1 MGSLKHFDVLV
12 VGAGHGGTQVAIALR
27 KRGFAGTIA
36 VVSAERDVP
45 YERTQLSKDYLSG
58 ESHFDRIVLRP
69 EAFWRECD
77 ITLLLGRTV
86 MTVKPTARRVV
97 LEYGDIIHYGVLV
110 WAAGGRPRNLTCT
123 GARLPGVFTL
133 RSRSNVD
140 DLRQELPSAERVVV
154 VGSGYIGLEAAAAL
168 SKCGKQ
174 VTVVEGMSRVLA
186 REGGE
191 ALSRFYE
198 AQHRAHGVEIL
209 LNAKVHTVERKG
221 PRACGVRIK
230 GDQVVP
236 ADLVI
241 VDAGITPACEPLLS
255 VGAKGANGVVVDAY
269 GRTSLPYIYA
279 LGDCA
284 IHPSPYAEG
293 ALVRLESVQNACDM
307 ATTVAKAISREL
319 EPYTAVP
326 SFWSDQYDL
335 RLRTA
340 GLYSHHDDS
349 VMRGDPASGS
359 FSIIYRRKGRVVAV
373 DCVNASN
380 EFFHGRAL
388 VQNRVAAD
396 PAALADTRVPL
407 KELIAS
413 PAALEAADAHSESFH
428 GLRERKERDTVEARA
443 AHAG

>member
-1 MGSLKHFDVLV
+1 MGLVKHFDVLV
-12 VGAGHGGTQVAIALR
+12 VGAGHGGAQLAIALR
-27 KRGFAGTIA
+27 RRGFAGTIA

-45 YERTQLSKDYLSG
+45 YERAQLSKDYLSG
-58 ESHFDRIVLRP
+58 ESHFDRLVLRP

-77 ITLLLGRTV
+77 ISLLLGRTV
-86 MTVKPTARRVV
+86 MTVNPTARRVV
-97 LEYGDIIHYGVLV
+97 LQYGDVIHYGALV

-123 GARLPGVFTL
+123 GARLQGVFTL
-133 RSRSNVD
+133 RTRSNVD
-140 DLRQELPSAERVVV
+140 DLRQELPSAERVVI

-168 SKCGKQ
+168 RKSGKH
-174 VTVVEGMSRVLA
+174 VTVLEGLGRVLA

-209 LNAKVHTVERKG
+209 LNAKVQTIERKG
-221 PRACGVRIK
+221 PRACAVRIK

-255 VGAKGANGVVVDAY
+255 AGAKGGNGVVVDAY

-284 IHPSPYAEG
+284 IHPSPYADG

-307 ATTVAKAISREL
+307 ATTVAKAITREL

-340 GLYSHHDDS
+340 GLSAYHDDA

-359 FSIIYRRKGRVVAV
+359 FSILYRRSGRVVAV

-388 VQNRVAAD
+388 VQNKVAAE
-396 PAALADTRVPL
+396 PADLADTRVPL
-407 KELIAS
+407 KDLLTS
-413 PAALEAADAHSESFH
+413 PALEPADTYSESVH
-428 GLRERKERDTVEARA
+428 GLRERQERDTVEMRAARA
-443 AHAG
+443 G

>member
-1 MGSLKHFDVLV
+1 V
-12 VGAGHGGTQVAIALR
+12 I
-27 KRGFAGTIA
+27 
-36 VVSAERDVP
+36 
-45 YERTQLSKDYLSG
+45 
-58 ESHFDRIVLRP
+58 
-69 EAFWRECD
+69 
-77 ITLLLGRTV
+77 
-86 MTVKPTARRVV
+86 
-97 LEYGDIIHYGVLV
+97 
-110 WAAGGRPRNLTCT
+110 
-123 GARLPGVFTL
+123 
-133 RSRSNVD
+133 
-140 DLRQELPSAERVVV
+140 

-168 SKCGKQ
+168 SRCGKR
-174 VTVVEGMSRVLA
+174 VTVVEGLSRVLA

-191 ALSRFYE
+191 ALSGFYE

-209 LNAKVHTVERKG
+209 LNAKVQGIERKG

-230 GDQVVP
+230 GDRVVP

-241 VDAGITPACEPLLS
+241 VDAGIAPACEPLLS
-255 VGAKGANGVVVDAY
+255 AGAKGGNGVAVDAY

-284 IHPSPYAEG
+284 IHPSPYAGG
-293 ALVRLESVQNACDM
+293 AMVRLESVQNACDM
-307 ATTVAKAISREL
+307 ATTVAKAITREL

-340 GLYSHHDDS
+340 GLSCFHEDA
-349 VMRGDPASGS
+349 VVRGDPASGS

-388 VQNRVAAD
+388 VQNRIAAE
-396 PAALADTRVPL
+396 PAELADTQVPL
-407 KELIAS
+407 QALIAS
-413 PAALEAADAHSESFH
+413 PVLEPVDTQTESFH

-443 AHAG
+443 THAG

>member
-1 MGSLKHFDVLV
+1 MGLVKHFDVLV
-12 VGAGHGGTQVAIALR
+12 VGAGHGGAQAAIALR
-27 KRGFAGTIA
+27 KRGFAGTIG

-45 YERTQLSKDYLSG
+45 YERAQLSKDYLSG

-77 ITLLLGRTV
+77 IALLLGRTV

-97 LEYGDIIHYGVLV
+97 LQYGDIIHYGVLV
-110 WAAGGRPRNLTCT
+110 WAAGGRPRNLTCN
-123 GARLPGVFTL
+123 GARLQGVFTL
-133 RSRSNVD
+133 RARSDID
-140 DLRQELPSAERVVV
+140 DLRQELPSAERVVI

-174 VTVVEGMSRVLA
+174 VTVVEGLSRVLA

-191 ALSRFYE
+191 ALSRFYD

-209 LNAKVHTVERKG
+209 LNAKVQSIERKG

-230 GDQVVP
+230 GDQLVP

-241 VDAGITPACEPLLS
+241 VDAGIAPACEPLLS
-255 VGAKGANGVVVDAY
+255 AGARGGNGVVVDAY

-284 IHPSPYAEG
+284 IHPSPYADG
-293 ALVRLESVQNACDM
+293 AMIRLESVQNACDM
-307 ATTVAKAISREL
+307 ATTVAKAITREL
-319 EPYTAVP
+319 EPYSAVP

-340 GLYSHHDDS
+340 GLYSYHDDA
-349 VMRGDPASGS
+349 VVRGDPASGS

-388 VQNRVAAD
+388 VQNRVAAE
-396 PAALADTRVPL
+396 PADLADSRVPL

-413 PAALEAADAHSESFH
+413 PAALEPVDTHSESFH
-428 GLRERKERDTVEARA
+428 GLRERPERDTVEPRA
-443 AHAG
+443 AHVG

>member
-1 MGSLKHFDVLV
+1 MGLVKHFDVLV
-12 VGAGHGGTQVAIALR
+12 VGAGHGGAQLAIAVR
-27 KRGFAGTIA
+27 RRGFAGTIA

-45 YERTQLSKDYLSG
+45 YERAQLSKDYLSG

-77 ITLLLGRTV
+77 ISLLLGRTV
-86 MTVKPTARRVV
+86 MTVNPTARRVV
-97 LEYGDIIHYGVLV
+97 LQYGDVIHYGALV

-123 GARLPGVFTL
+123 GARLQGVFTL
-133 RSRSNVD
+133 RTRSNVD
-140 DLRQELPSAERVVV
+140 DLRQELPSAERVVI

-168 SKCGKQ
+168 SKSGKH
-174 VTVVEGMSRVLA
+174 VTVLEGLGRVLA

-209 LNAKVHTVERKG
+209 LNAKVQTIERKG
-221 PRACGVRIK
+221 PRACAVRIK
-230 GDQVVP
+230 GDQLVP

-255 VGAKGANGVVVDAY
+255 AGAKGGNGVVVDAY

-284 IHPSPYAEG
+284 IHPSPYADG

-307 ATTVAKAISREL
+307 ATTVAKAITREL

-340 GLYSHHDDS
+340 GLSAYHDDA

-359 FSIIYRRKGRVVAV
+359 FSILYRRSGRVVAV

-388 VQNRVAAD
+388 VQNKVAAE
-396 PAALADTRVPL
+396 PADLADTRVPL
-407 KELIAS
+407 KDLLTS
-413 PAALEAADAHSESFH
+413 PALEPADTYSESVH
-428 GLRERKERDTVEARA
+428 GLRERQERDTVEMRAARA
-443 AHAG
+443 G

>member
-1 MGSLKHFDVLV
+1 MGSVKHFDVLV
-12 VGAGHGGTQVAIALR
+12 VGAGHGGAQVAIALR

-45 YERTQLSKDYLSG
+45 YERAQLSKDYLSG

-77 ITLLLGRTV
+77 ITLLLGRAV
-86 MTVKPTARRVV
+86 MTLKPTARRVV
-97 LEYGDIIHYGVLV
+97 LQYGDIIHYGVLV

-123 GARLPGVFTL
+123 GARLQGVFTL

-209 LNAKVHTVERKG
+209 LNAKVQTVERKG

-241 VDAGITPACEPLLS
+241 VDAGITPVCEPLLS
-255 VGAKGANGVVVDAY
+255 AGAKGANGVVVDAY

-293 ALVRLESVQNACDM
+293 AMVRLESVQNACDM
-307 ATTVAKAISREL
+307 ATTVAKAITREL

-340 GLYSHHDDS
+340 GLYSCHDDT
-349 VMRGDPASGS
+349 VVRGDPASGS

-388 VQNRVAAD
+388 VQNRVAAE
-396 PAALADTRVPL
+396 PAALADSRVPL

-413 PAALEAADAHSESFH
+413 PAVLEAADAQSESFH

>member
-1 MGSLKHFDVLV
+1 MGLVKHFDVLV
-12 VGAGHGGTQVAIALR
+12 VGAGHGGAQAAIALR

-36 VVSAERDVP
+36 VVSSERDVP
-45 YERTQLSKDYLSG
+45 YERAQLSKDYLSG
-58 ESHFDRIVLRP
+58 ESHFERIVLRP

-77 ITLLLGRTV
+77 ISLVLGRTV

-97 LEYGDIIHYGVLV
+97 LQYGDIIHYGVLV
-110 WAAGGRPRNLTCT
+110 WAAGGRPRSLICN
-123 GARLPGVFTL
+123 GARLQGVFTL
-133 RSRSNVD
+133 RTRSNVD
-140 DLRQELPSAERVVV
+140 DLRQELPSAERVVI

-168 SKCGKQ
+168 SRCGKR
-174 VTVVEGMSRVLA
+174 VTVVEGLSRVLA

-191 ALSRFYE
+191 ALSGFYE

-209 LNAKVHTVERKG
+209 LNAKVQGIERKG

-230 GDQVVP
+230 GDRVVP

-241 VDAGITPACEPLLS
+241 VDAGIAPACEPLLS
-255 VGAKGANGVVVDAY
+255 AGAKGGNGVAVDAY

-284 IHPSPYAEG
+284 IHPSPYAGG
-293 ALVRLESVQNACDM
+293 AMVRLESVQNACDM
-307 ATTVAKAISREL
+307 ATTVAKAITREL

-340 GLYSHHDDS
+340 GLSCFHEDA
-349 VMRGDPASGS
+349 VVRGDPASGS

-388 VQNRVAAD
+388 VQNRIAAE
-396 PAALADTRVPL
+396 PAELADTQVPL
-407 KELIAS
+407 QALIAS
-413 PAALEAADAHSESFH
+413 PVLEPVDTQTESFH

-443 AHAG
+443 THAG